1 MLSGSLHVSAYEED
15 EGSLL
20 ISHLGISTSEAGWKR
35 CPFCPTKGKARGKH
49 LLFSGTTGVSFMAEM
64 QQEGGIQLD
73 DPVKVE
79 LSAKDTYPAVFQF
92 TPAED
97 ISGTQLDVTV
107 TSESDDV
114 PAYLKVSRDCKDVKE
129 NIDDVDY
136 KGGSLR
142 LSFAK
147 KGRITLSKF
156 STPPLTASTSSWFI
170 GIAIKNASGDTP
182 INARKKVTLTL
193 KRSFAYSYTLPIY
206 ILQCA
211 IFIPAGLVASIWAW
225 LIFREY
231 PYVALGEI
239 FSAMWG
245 FPLNY
250 LLIQGPKTFS
260 YITFIVGSV
269 LMVGSFQFVFA
280 DWYLM
285 IQEGDRDHCY
295 YNDFCYR
302 VRYADIPYNLIVSN
316 LAYFLYGLI
325 LAINVL
331 FMESE
336 VLAQCK
342 KLASSAKK
350 NWEDRLRLACEK
362 KKKEVD
368 EFINKKV
375 YELTKEQKPSETME
389 EVAQNNGGGNSKE
402 PDYLSVNISDRELPS
417 HLLTCPDISLH
428 CGEMLAPEVK
438 PGDHENSFVE
448 ALKKRYSF
456 SIGYALAWA
465 LCFQGVFSALYHFC
479 PSRFTFQF
487 DTAFMFVIAGLS
499 VILLYNGIER
509 QPCTT
514 EVEAKS
520 RVEAA
525 NLFLFFLVP
534 LLIFN
539 YFGTMYHSET
549 GLDKKIQISFFF
561 FLIAWFLII
570 ALWAG
575 YKLHAVCSKLFCK
588 SCESHCKCCKC
599 CTCCCTKGFVL
610 TLFCLSGF
618 VVTPLV
624 LIVLWSQ
631 KILEFTDAI
640 LWFCIA
646 ESVVASG
653 GSFCVGLKARLCFI
667 IKVGFKVLYTCAIPG
682 FNGFA
687 LWIFFAKET
696 TDKSKS
702 PEKSRDL
709 NQECIF
715 LAFFDWHDVWHSVS
729 SFALFMAALMVIHT
743 SYESPKLLREKSQT
757 RATTGASDEPQSVSV
772 KIDSPGEHDSPENA
786 QNSPANNKD
795 ATRATTGAS
804 DEPQSVSVEMN
815 SPGEHDTPENA
826 QNSLANN
833 KDATPGFVDVKTTDP
848 NWRTEP
854 NRVLPPLNS
863 EKSPLNVSR
872 Q

>member
-1 MLSGSLHVSAYEED
+1 MLNV
-15 EGSLL
+15 
-20 ISHLGISTSEAGWKR
+20 R
-35 CPFCPTKGKARGKH
+35 
-49 LLFSGTTGVSFMAEM
+49 
-64 QQEGGIQLD
+64 
-73 DPVKVE
+73 
-79 LSAKDTYPAVFQF
+79 
-92 TPAED
+92 
-97 ISGTQLDVTV
+97 
-107 TSESDDV
+107 
-114 PAYLKVSRDCKDVKE
+114 
-129 NIDDVDY
+129 N
-136 KGGSLR
+136 
-142 LSFAK
+142 
-147 KGRITLSKF
+147 
-156 STPPLTASTSSWFI
+156 
-170 GIAIKNASGDTP
+170 
-182 INARKKVTLTL
+182 
-193 KRSFAYSYTLPIY
+193 
-206 ILQCA
+206 LQ
-211 IFIPAGLVASIWAW
+211 
-225 LIFREY
+225 
-231 PYVALGEI
+231 AL
-239 FSAMWG
+239 
-245 FPLNY
+245 
-250 LLIQGPKTFS
+250 Q
-260 YITFIVGSV
+260 
-269 LMVGSFQFVFA
+269 
-280 DWYLM
+280 
-285 IQEGDRDHCY
+285 
-295 YNDFCYR
+295 
-302 VRYADIPYNLIVSN
+302 
-316 LAYFLYGLI
+316 
-325 LAINVL
+325 
-331 FMESE
+331 
-336 VLAQCK
+336 
-342 KLASSAKK
+342 KK
-350 NWEDRLRLACEK
+350 NREDRLRLACDK
-362 KKKEVD
+362 RKKELD
-368 EFINKKV
+368 EFINKRV

-428 CGEMLAPEVK
+428 CGEMFVPEVK

-465 LCFQGVFSALYHFC
+465 LCFQGMFSALYHFC

-514 EVEAKS
+514 EVKAKS

-549 GLDKKIQISFFF
+549 GLDKKLQIPF
-561 FLIAWFLII
+561 FLSLILWFLII
-570 ALWAG
+570 AVWAG
-575 YKLHAVCSKLFCK
+575 YKLYAVCSKLFCK

-653 GSFCVGLKARLCFI
+653 GSFCAGLKCELSCPSNFQDCVKELKARLCFI
-667 IKVGFKVLYTCAIPG
+667 IKVVLKGLYTCAIPIL
-682 FNGFA
+682 NGFA
-687 LWIFFAKET
+687 LTFFFAKET

-715 LAFFDWHDVWHSVS
+715 LAFFDWHDVWHILS
-729 SFALFMAALMVIHT
+729 SSALLMAALMVIHT

-757 RATTGASDEPQSVSV
+757 RATTGASDEPQSVTV
-772 KIDSPGEHDSPENA
+772 EMDSPGEHEIPENA
-786 QNSPANNKD
+786 QNPL
-795 ATRATTGAS
+795 AS
-804 DEPQSVSVEMN
+804 N
-815 SPGEHDTPENA
+815 L
-826 QNSLANN
+826 LADL
-833 KDATPGFVDVKTTDP
+833 K
-848 NWRTEP
+848 
-854 NRVLPPLNS
+854 RVLPSFPS
-863 EKSPLNVSR
+863 VKSPPDVSR

>member
-193 KRSFAYSYTLPIY
+193 KRSFAYLYARPMWIVQCVFC
-206 ILQCA
+206 ILIGFC
-211 IFIPAGLVASIWAW
+211 VSRWAW
-225 LIFREY
+225 FSFREC
-231 PYVALGEI
+231 PSVNRGEF
-239 FSAMWG
+239 FSARQFINM
-245 FPLNY
+245 
-250 LLIQGPKTFS
+250 LIQGPKTFS

-316 LAYFLYGLI
+316 LAYVFHGLI

-336 VLAQCK
+336 VLTQCK
-342 KLASSAKK
+342 KLASSVKK

-362 KKKEVD
+362 RKKEVD

-375 YELTKEQKPSETME
+375 CELTKKQKPSETME

-402 PDYLSVNISDRELPS
+402 ADYLSVNISDRELPS

-428 CGEMLAPEVK
+428 CGEMLVPEVK
-438 PGDHENSFVE
+438 PGIHESSFVE

-465 LCFQGVFSALYHFC
+465 LCFQGMFSALYHFC

-539 YFGTMYHSET
+539 YFGTMYHSEA
-549 GLDKKIQISFFF
+549 GLIKIFQIFFFF
-561 FLIAWFLII
+561 FLILWFLII

-575 YKLHAVCSKLFCK
+575 CKLHAVCSKPFFK

-599 CTCCCTKGFVL
+599 CTCCCTKRFVL

-624 LIVLWSQ
+624 LIVLWSL

-640 LWFCIA
+640 LCFCIA

-653 GSFCVGLKARLCFI
+653 GSFCVGLKCESSCPSDCQDCVEELKARPVGS
-667 IKVGFKVLYTCAIPG
+667 KVVSKVLYTCTILTL
-682 FNGFA
+682 NGLA

-715 LAFFDWHDVWHSVS
+715 LDFFDWHDVWHIFS
-729 SFALFMAALMVIHT
+729 SFGLFMAALMVIHT
-743 SYESPKLLREKSQT
+743 SYESPKLPREKSQT
-757 RATTGASDEPQSVSV
+757 RVTTGAYDGLQSVSV
-772 KIDSPGEHDSPENA
+772 EMDSPGEHDI
-786 QNSPANNKD
+786 
-795 ATRATTGAS
+795 
-804 DEPQSVSVEMN
+804 
-815 SPGEHDTPENA
+815 PENA

-833 KDATPGFVDVKTTDP
+833 KDATPGIDDVKKTPAP
-848 NWRTEP
+848 NWGAGS
-854 NRVLPPLNS
+854 NRVLPPIHS
-863 EKSPLNVSR
+863 EKSPPDVSR

>member
-1 MLSGSLHVSAYEED
+1 
-15 EGSLL
+15 
-20 ISHLGISTSEAGWKR
+20 
-35 CPFCPTKGKARGKH
+35 
-49 LLFSGTTGVSFMAEM
+49 MAEM

-129 NIDDVDY
+129 NINVVDY
-136 KGGSLR
+136 KGESLR

-156 STPPLTASTSSWFI
+156 STPPLTTSTSSWFI

-193 KRSFAYSYTLPIY
+193 KRSFAYSYARPMWIV
-206 ILQCA
+206 QCA
-211 IFIPAGLVASIWAW
+211 ICILIGLVVVSIWAW
-225 LIFREY
+225 FSFREY
-231 PYVALGEI
+231 PCVALCEI
-239 FSAMWG
+239 FSAMPC
-245 FPLNY
+245 FPFYY

-302 VRYADIPYNLIVSN
+302 ARYADIPYNLIVSN
-316 LAYFLYGLI
+316 LAYVLHGLI

-342 KLASSAKK
+342 KLASSAKE
-350 NWEDRLRLACEK
+350 NWEDKLRLACEER
-362 KKKEVD
+362 KKEVD
-368 EFINKKV
+368 EIINKKV
-375 YELTKEQKPSETME
+375 VELTKEQKPSETMD

-402 PDYLSVNISDRELPS
+402 PDYLSVNMSDGELPS

-428 CGEMLAPEVK
+428 CGEMFVPEVK

-465 LCFQGVFSALYHFC
+465 LCFQGMFSALYHFC

-499 VILLYNGIER
+499 VVLLYNGIER

-514 EVEAKS
+514 EVKAKS

-525 NLFLFFLVP
+525 TLFLFFLVP

-539 YFGTMYHSET
+539 YFGTMYHSKA
-549 GLDKKIQISFFF
+549 GLDKKFQILFFF
-561 FLIAWFLII
+561 FLIVWFLII
-570 ALWAG
+570 AVWAG
-575 YKLHAVCSKLFCK
+575 YKLHAVK
-588 SCESHCKCCKC
+588 SCESHRKC
-599 CTCCCTKGFVL
+599 CTCCSTKGFVL
-610 TLFCLSGF
+610 SLFCFSGF
-618 VVTPLV
+618 VLIPLA
-624 LIVLWSQ
+624 LIFLWSQ
-631 KILEFTDAI
+631 KILEFTDGI
-640 LWFCIA
+640 LWFCTA

-653 GSFCVGLKARLCFI
+653 GSFCVGLNCESSCPSNFQDCVEELNARLCFI
-667 IKVGFKVLYTCAIPG
+667 IKVGSKVVYSCTILTL
-682 FNGFA
+682 NGLA
-687 LWIFFAKET
+687 LWIFLAKET

-715 LAFFDWHDVWHSVS
+715 LAFFDWHDVWHIFS
-729 SFALFMAALMVIHT
+729 SFGLFMAALMVIHT

-757 RATTGASDEPQSVSV
+757 RATTGASDEPLSVPV
-772 KIDSPGEHDSPENA
+772 ETDQQGPENA
-786 QNSPANNKD
+786 QNPPSNN
-795 ATRATTGAS
+795 R
-804 DEPQSVSVEMN
+804 
-815 SPGEHDTPENA
+815 DTP
-826 QNSLANN
+826 L
-833 KDATPGFVDVKTTDP
+833 DDVQIPARRYVERAEDI
-848 NWRTEP
+848 
-854 NRVLPPLNS
+854 RV
-863 EKSPLNVSR
+863 SPLFVPSPPAVSR
-872 Q
+872 QFEIDIELTKRD

>member
-35 CPFCPTKGKARGKH
+35 CPFCPTKGKGRGKH

-193 KRSFAYSYTLPIY
+193 KRSFAYLYARPMWIVQCVFC
-206 ILQCA
+206 ILIGFC
-211 IFIPAGLVASIWAW
+211 VSRWAW
-225 LIFREY
+225 FSFREC
-231 PYVALGEI
+231 PSVNRGEF
-239 FSAMWG
+239 FSARQFINM
-245 FPLNY
+245 F
-250 LLIQGPKTFS
+250 IQGPKTFS

-302 VRYADIPYNLIVSN
+302 VRYADIPYNLIISN
-316 LAYFLYGLI
+316 LAYVFHGLI

-336 VLAQCK
+336 VLTQCK

-362 KKKEVD
+362 RKKEVD

-375 YELTKEQKPSETME
+375 CELTKKQKPSETME

-402 PDYLSVNISDRELPS
+402 ADYLSVDISDGELPS

-428 CGEMLAPEVK
+428 CGEMLVPEVK
-438 PGDHENSFVE
+438 PGIHESSFVE

-465 LCFQGVFSALYHFC
+465 LCFQGMFSALYHFC

-514 EVEAKS
+514 EVKAKS

-539 YFGTMYHSET
+539 YFGTMYHSEA
-549 GLDKKIQISFFF
+549 GLDKKFHFLFFF
-561 FLIAWFLII
+561 FLIVWFLII
-570 ALWAG
+570 ATWAG
-575 YKLHAVCSKLFCK
+575 YKLYAVCSKLFCK

-599 CTCCCTKGFVL
+599 CTCCCTKRFVL

-653 GSFCVGLKARLCFI
+653 GSFCVGLKCESSCPSNCQDCVEELKARPVGS
-667 IKVGFKVLYTCAIPG
+667 KVVSKVLYTCTILTL
-682 FNGFA
+682 NGLA

-715 LAFFDWHDVWHSVS
+715 LAFFDWHDVWHIFS
-729 SFALFMAALMVIHT
+729 SFGLFMAALMVIHT

-757 RATTGASDEPQSVSV
+757 RVTTGAYDGLQSVSV
-772 KIDSPGEHDSPENA
+772 EMDSPGEHDI
-786 QNSPANNKD
+786 
-795 ATRATTGAS
+795 
-804 DEPQSVSVEMN
+804 
-815 SPGEHDTPENA
+815 PENA

-833 KDATPGFVDVKTTDP
+833 KDATPGIDDVKKTPAP
-848 NWRTEP
+848 NWRAGS
-854 NRVLPPLNS
+854 NRVLPPIHS
-863 EKSPLNVSR
+863 EKSPPDVSR

>member
-193 KRSFAYSYTLPIY
+193 KRSFAYSYARPMW
-206 ILQCA
+206 ILQCVFC
-211 IFIPAGLVASIWAW
+211 FIAGLFVSVWAW
-225 LIFREY
+225 YNFREY
-231 PYVALGEI
+231 PCVPPGEI
-239 FSAMWG
+239 FSAMRG
-245 FPLNY
+245 FLFNY

-260 YITFIVGSV
+260 YITLIVGSV
-269 LMVGSFQFVFA
+269 LMVGSIQFVFA

-302 VRYADIPYNLIVSN
+302 VCYADIPFNLIVSN
-316 LAYFLYGLI
+316 VVYVLHGLI

-362 KKKEVD
+362 RKKEVD

-375 YELTKEQKPSETME
+375 YELTKKQKPSETME

-402 PDYLSVNISDRELPS
+402 ADYLSVNISDRELPS

-428 CGEMLAPEVK
+428 CGEMLVPEVK
-438 PGDHENSFVE
+438 PGIHESSFVE

-465 LCFQGVFSALYHFC
+465 LCFQGMFSALYHFC

-549 GLDKKIQISFFF
+549 GLDKIFEIPF
-561 FLIAWFLII
+561 FLFFIVWFLII
-570 ALWAG
+570 ATWAG
-575 YKLHAVCSKLFCK
+575 YEVYAVCS
-588 SCESHCKCCKC
+588 
-599 CTCCCTKGFVL
+599 CTKGFLL

-618 VVTPLV
+618 VVTPLA
-624 LIVLWSQ
+624 LFILWSI

-653 GSFCVGLKARLCFI
+653 GSFCVGLKCESSCPSNFRDCVKELKARLCFY
-667 IKVGFKVLYTCAIPG
+667 IKVGSKVFYICIILIL
-682 FNGFA
+682 NGFA
-687 LWIFFAKET
+687 LWFFFAKET

-709 NQECIF
+709 NQECTF
-715 LAFFDWHDVWHSVS
+715 LAFFDWHDVWHIFS
-729 SFALFMAALMVIHT
+729 SFGLFMAALMVIHT

-757 RATTGASDEPQSVSV
+757 RVTTGAYDGLQSVSV
-772 KIDSPGEHDSPENA
+772 EMDSPGEHDI
-786 QNSPANNKD
+786 
-795 ATRATTGAS
+795 
-804 DEPQSVSVEMN
+804 
-815 SPGEHDTPENA
+815 PENA

-833 KDATPGFVDVKTTDP
+833 KDATPGIDDVKKNPAP
-848 NWRTEP
+848 NRYAES
-854 NRVLPPLNS
+854 NRVLPPIHS
-863 EKSPLNVSR
+863 EKSPPDVSR

>member
-1 MLSGSLHVSAYEED
+1 MEINLCLLSGSLHVSAYEED

-20 ISHLGISTSEAGWKR
+20 TSHLGISTSEAGWRKL
-35 CPFCPTKGKARGKH
+35 PFCPTRGKVRGKQ

-64 QQEGGIQLD
+64 QQEGVIELAIPV
-73 DPVKVE
+73 PVK
-79 LSAKDTYPAVFQF
+79 LSAKDTYPAVYQF
-92 TPAED
+92 IPTKD
-97 ISGTQLDVTV
+97 ISSTQLDITV

-114 PAYLKVSRDCKDVKE
+114 PAYLNVSRDCKDVKD
-129 NIDDVDY
+129 NIDVVDY
-136 KGGSLR
+136 KGESLR
-142 LSFAK
+142 LLFAK

-156 STPPLTASTSSWFI
+156 SIPPLTASTSSWFI

-193 KRSFAYSYTLPIY
+193 KRSFDYSYTLPMWIV
-206 ILQCA
+206 QCA
-211 IFIPAGLVASIWAW
+211 ICILMGLAVSIWAW
-225 LIFREY
+225 CSFREY
-231 PYVALGEI
+231 PCVNLCEI
-239 FSAMWG
+239 FSAMPC
-245 FPLNY
+245 FPFIY

-260 YITFIVGSV
+260 YITLIVSSV

-316 LAYFLYGLI
+316 VVYVLHGLI

-336 VLAQCK
+336 VLAKCK
-342 KLASSAKK
+342 KIASSAKK
-350 NWEDRLRLACEK
+350 NREDRLRLACDK
-362 KKKEVD
+362 RKKELD
-368 EFINKKV
+368 EFINKRV

-402 PDYLSVNISDRELPS
+402 PDYFLVNISDRELPS

-428 CGEMLAPEVK
+428 CGEMLVPEVK
-438 PGDHENSFVE
+438 PGIHENSFVE

-456 SIGYALAWA
+456 SMGYALAWA
-465 LCFQGVFSALYHFC
+465 LFFQGMFSALYHFC

-509 QPCTT
+509 QPCTA
-514 EVEAKS
+514 EVKAKS

-539 YFGTMYHSET
+539 YFGTMYHSEA
-549 GLDKKIQISFFF
+549 GLDKKFQIPFFF
-561 FLIAWFLII
+561 FLIVWFFII
-570 ALWAG
+570 ASWAG
-575 YKLHAVCSKLFCK
+575 YKLYAVCSKLFCK
-588 SCESHCKCCKC
+588 SCESHCECCKC
-599 CTCCCTKGFVL
+599 CTCGCTKRFVL

-653 GSFCVGLKARLCFI
+653 GSFCAGLKCESSCPSNCQDCVEELKARLCFI
-667 IKVGFKVLYTCAIPG
+667 IKVGSKVGCKVGSKVLYTCTILTL
-682 FNGFA
+682 NGLA

-715 LAFFDWHDVWHSVS
+715 LAFFDWHDVWHIFS
-729 SFALFMAALMVIHT
+729 SFGLFMAALMVIHT
-743 SYESPKLLREKSQT
+743 SYESLKLLREKSQT
-757 RATTGASDEPQSVSV
+757 RATTGASDEPQSVPV
-772 KIDSPGEHDSPENA
+772 EMDSPGEHDIPENA
-786 QNSPANNKD
+786 QNP
-795 ATRATTGAS
+795 
-804 DEPQSVSVEMN
+804 
-815 SPGEHDTPENA
+815 
-826 QNSLANN
+826 LANN
-833 KDATPGFVDVKTTDP
+833 KDATPGFDDVKTTAGD
-848 NWRTEP
+848 WLAELKQ
-854 NRVLPPLNS
+854 VLPSFPS
-863 EKSPLNVSR
+863 VKSPPDVRR

>member
-156 STPPLTASTSSWFI
+156 STPPLTASNSSWFI

-182 INARKKVTLTL
+182 INASKKVTLTL
-193 KRSFAYSYTLPIY
+193 KRSFAYSYARPIG
-206 ILQCA
+206 IVQGVFCFL
-211 IFIPAGLVASIWAW
+211 IGLVVSIWAW
-225 LIFREY
+225 YNFREY
-231 PYVALGEI
+231 PCVNLCEI
-239 FSAMWG
+239 FSAMPC
-245 FPLNY
+245 FPFIY

-316 LAYFLYGLI
+316 LAYVLLGLI

-336 VLAQCK
+336 VLAKCK
-342 KLASSAKK
+342 KIASSAKK
-350 NWEDRLRLACEK
+350 NWEDRLRLACDK
-362 KKKEVD
+362 RKKELD

-375 YELTKEQKPSETME
+375 NELTKEQKPSETME
-389 EVAQNNGGGNSKE
+389 EVGQNNGGGNSKE
-402 PDYLSVNISDRELPS
+402 PDYLSVNISDGELPS
-417 HLLTCPDISLH
+417 HLMTCPDISLH
-428 CGEMLAPEVK
+428 CGEMLVPEVK

-465 LCFQGVFSALYHFC
+465 LCFQGMFSALYHFC

-539 YFGTMYHSET
+539 YFGTMYHSKA
-549 GLDKKIQISFFF
+549 GLDKKFQILFFF
-561 FLIAWFLII
+561 FLIVWFLII
-570 ALWAG
+570 AVWAG
-575 YKLHAVCSKLFCK
+575 YKLYAVK
-588 SCESHCKCCKC
+588 SCESHCECCKC
-599 CTCCCTKGFVL
+599 CTCGCIKGIVL
-610 TLFCLSGF
+610 TLFCFSGF

-631 KILEFTDAI
+631 KKLEFTDAI
-640 LWFCIA
+640 LWFCTA
-646 ESVVASG
+646 ESVLASG
-653 GSFCVGLKARLCFI
+653 GSFCAGLKCESSCPSNFQDCVEELKARLCFI
-667 IKVGFKVLYTCAIPG
+667 IKVGSKGVYSCTILTL
-682 FNGFA
+682 NGLA
-687 LWIFFAKET
+687 LWIFLAKET

-709 NQECIF
+709 NQECMF
-715 LAFFDWHDVWHSVS
+715 LAFFDWHDMWHIFS
-729 SFALFMAALMVIHT
+729 SFGLFMAALMVIHT
-743 SYESPKLLREKSQT
+743 SYESPKLLRE
-757 RATTGASDEPQSVSV
+757 
-772 KIDSPGEHDSPENA
+772 NA
-786 QNSPANNKD
+786 QNPLSNNRDAPLACDVQTPARGSAED
-795 ATRATTGAS
+795 DRVV
-804 DEPQSVSVEMN
+804 P
-815 SPGEHDTPENA
+815 
-826 QNSLANN
+826 L
-833 KDATPGFVDVKTTDP
+833 FVL
-848 NWRTEP
+848 
-854 NRVLPPLNS
+854 LPP
-863 EKSPLNVSR
+863 PDVR
-872 Q
+872 R

>member
-1 MLSGSLHVSAYEED
+1 MFSGSLHVSAYEED

-64 QQEGGIQLD
+64 RQEGGIQLD

-136 KGGSLR
+136 KGASLR

-193 KRSFAYSYTLPIY
+193 KRSFAYSYARPMWIV
-206 ILQCA
+206 QCA
-211 IFIPAGLVASIWAW
+211 ICVLIGLVVVSIWAW
-225 LIFREY
+225 FIFREY
-231 PYVALGEI
+231 PCVALCEI
-239 FSAMWG
+239 FSAMPC
-245 FPLNY
+245 FPFDY

-316 LAYFLYGLI
+316 LVYVLHGLI

-336 VLAQCK
+336 VLAKCK

-362 KKKEVD
+362 RKKEVD
-368 EFINKKV
+368 EFINKKKKSKKNDKKV
-375 YELTKEQKPSETME
+375 TKVKKKQKPSKTME

-402 PDYLSVNISDRELPS
+402 PDHFLVNISDRELPS

-428 CGEMLAPEVK
+428 CGEMLVPEVK
-438 PGDHENSFVE
+438 PGIHESSFVE

-465 LCFQGVFSALYHFC
+465 LCFQGMFSALYHFC

-539 YFGTMYHSET
+539 YFGTMYHSEA
-549 GLDKKIQISFFF
+549 GLKKIFQIPF
-561 FLIAWFLII
+561 FLFFIVWFLII
-570 ALWAG
+570 ATWAG
-575 YKLHAVCSKLFCK
+575 YEVYAVCS
-588 SCESHCKCCKC
+588 
-599 CTCCCTKGFVL
+599 CTKGFLL

-618 VVTPLV
+618 VVTPLA
-624 LIVLWSQ
+624 LFILWSI

-653 GSFCVGLKARLCFI
+653 GSFCLGLKCEELKGTLCFI
-667 IKVGFKVLYTCAIPG
+667 IKIFFEVLYTFVILAL
-682 FNGFA
+682 NGIA

-709 NQECIF
+709 NQECIL
-715 LAFFDWHDVWHSVS
+715 LAFFDWHDVWHFCS
-729 SFALFMAALMVIHT
+729 SFGLFMAALMVIHT
-743 SYESPKLLREKSQT
+743 SYET
-757 RATTGASDEPQSVSV
+757 RATTGVSYEPQSVPV
-772 KIDSPGEHDSPENA
+772 
-786 QNSPANNKD
+786 
-795 ATRATTGAS
+795 
-804 DEPQSVSVEMN
+804 
-815 SPGEHDTPENA
+815 
-826 QNSLANN
+826 
-833 KDATPGFVDVKTTDP
+833 
-848 NWRTEP
+848 
-854 NRVLPPLNS
+854 
-863 EKSPLNVSR
+863 
-872 Q
+872 

>member
-1 MLSGSLHVSAYEED
+1 MFSGSLHVSAYEED

-64 QQEGGIQLD
+64 RQEGGIQLD

-129 NIDDVDY
+129 NINDVDY
-136 KGGSLR
+136 KGASLR

-193 KRSFAYSYTLPIY
+193 KRSFAYSYARPMWIV
-206 ILQCA
+206 QCA
-211 IFIPAGLVASIWAW
+211 ICVLIGLVVSIWAW
-225 LIFREY
+225 FIFREY
-231 PYVALGEI
+231 PCVALCEI
-239 FSAMWG
+239 FSAMPC
-245 FPLNY
+245 FPFYY
-250 LLIQGPKTFS
+250 LLIQGPETFS

-316 LAYFLYGLI
+316 LVYVLHGLI

-336 VLAQCK
+336 VLAKCE
-342 KLASSAKK
+342 KLSSSAKK

-362 KKKEVD
+362 RKKEVD
-368 EFINKKV
+368 EFIKKKKKSKKNGKKV
-375 YELTKEQKPSETME
+375 TKVTKKQKPSKTMK

-402 PDYLSVNISDRELPS
+402 PDYFLVNISDRELPS

-428 CGEMLAPEVK
+428 CGEMLVPEVK
-438 PGDHENSFVE
+438 PGIHENSFVE

-456 SIGYALAWA
+456 SMGYALAWA
-465 LCFQGVFSALYHFC
+465 LFFQGMFSALYHFC

-499 VILLYNGIER
+499 VVLLYNGIER

-514 EVEAKS
+514 EVKAKS

-525 NLFLFFLVP
+525 TLFLFFLVP

-539 YFGTMYHSET
+539 YFGTMYHSEA
-549 GLDKKIQISFFF
+549 GLDKKFQIPF
-561 FLIAWFLII
+561 FLFFIVWFLII
-570 ALWAG
+570 ATWAG
-575 YKLHAVCSKLFCK
+575 YKVHAVCS
-588 SCESHCKCCKC
+588 
-599 CTCCCTKGFVL
+599 CTKGFLL
-610 TLFCLSGF
+610 TLFCLSGY
-618 VVTPLV
+618 VVTPLA
-624 LIVLWSQ
+624 LFILWSI

-653 GSFCVGLKARLCFI
+653 GSFCLGLKCEELKGTLCFI
-667 IKVGFKVLYTCAIPG
+667 IKIFFKVLYTFVILAL
-682 FNGFA
+682 NGSA

-709 NQECIF
+709 NQECIL
-715 LAFFDWHDVWHSVS
+715 LAFFDWHDVWHFCS
-729 SFALFMAALMVIHT
+729 SFGLFMAALMVIHT
-743 SYESPKLLREKSQT
+743 SYET
-757 RATTGASDEPQSVSV
+757 RATTGVSYEPLSVPV
-772 KIDSPGEHDSPENA
+772 
-786 QNSPANNKD
+786 
-795 ATRATTGAS
+795 
-804 DEPQSVSVEMN
+804 
-815 SPGEHDTPENA
+815 
-826 QNSLANN
+826 
-833 KDATPGFVDVKTTDP
+833 
-848 NWRTEP
+848 
-854 NRVLPPLNS
+854 
-863 EKSPLNVSR
+863 
-872 Q
+872 

>member
-193 KRSFAYSYTLPIY
+193 KRSFAYLYARPMWIVQCVFC
-206 ILQCA
+206 ILIGFC
-211 IFIPAGLVASIWAW
+211 VSRWAW
-225 LIFREY
+225 FSFREC
-231 PYVALGEI
+231 PSVNRGEF
-239 FSAMWG
+239 FSARQFINM
-245 FPLNY
+245 
-250 LLIQGPKTFS
+250 LIQGPKTFS

-316 LAYFLYGLI
+316 LAYVFHGLI

-331 FMESE
+331 SMESE
-336 VLAQCK
+336 VLTQCK

-362 KKKEVD
+362 RKKEVD

-375 YELTKEQKPSETME
+375 YELTKKQKPSETME

-402 PDYLSVNISDRELPS
+402 ADYLSVNISDRELPS

-428 CGEMLAPEVK
+428 CGEMLVPEVK
-438 PGDHENSFVE
+438 PGIHESSFVE

-465 LCFQGVFSALYHFC
+465 LCFQGMFSALYHFC

-549 GLDKKIQISFFF
+549 GLDKIFEIPF
-561 FLIAWFLII
+561 FLFFIVWFLII
-570 ALWAG
+570 ATWAG
-575 YKLHAVCSKLFCK
+575 YEVYAVCS
-588 SCESHCKCCKC
+588 
-599 CTCCCTKGFVL
+599 CTKGFLL

-618 VVTPLV
+618 VVTPLA
-624 LIVLWSQ
+624 LFILWSI

-653 GSFCVGLKARLCFI
+653 GSFCVGLKCESSCPSDCQDCVEELKARPVGS
-667 IKVGFKVLYTCAIPG
+667 KVVSKVLYTCTILTL
-682 FNGFA
+682 NGLA

-715 LAFFDWHDVWHSVS
+715 LAFFDWHDVWHIFS
-729 SFALFMAALMVIHT
+729 SFGLFMAALMVIHT

-757 RATTGASDEPQSVSV
+757 RVTTGAYDGLQSVSV
-772 KIDSPGEHDSPENA
+772 EMDSPGEHDI
-786 QNSPANNKD
+786 
-795 ATRATTGAS
+795 
-804 DEPQSVSVEMN
+804 
-815 SPGEHDTPENA
+815 PENA

-833 KDATPGFVDVKTTDP
+833 KDATPGIDDVKKNPAP
-848 NWRTEP
+848 NRYAES
-854 NRVLPPLNS
+854 NRVLPPIHS
-863 EKSPLNVSR
+863 EKSPPDVSR

>member
-20 ISHLGISTSEAGWKR
+20 ISHLGISTSEVGWKR

-136 KGGSLR
+136 KGESLR

-156 STPPLTASTSSWFI
+156 STPPLTTSTSSWFI

-193 KRSFAYSYTLPIY
+193 KRSFAYSYARPMWIV
-206 ILQCA
+206 QCA
-211 IFIPAGLVASIWAW
+211 ICVLIGLVVVSIWAW
-225 LIFREY
+225 FIFREY
-231 PYVALGEI
+231 PCVALCEI
-239 FSAMWG
+239 FSAMPC
-245 FPLNY
+245 FPFDY
-250 LLIQGPKTFS
+250 LLIKGPKTFS

-316 LAYFLYGLI
+316 LVYVLHGLI

-336 VLAQCK
+336 VLAKCK
-342 KLASSAKK
+342 KLSSSAKK

-362 KKKEVD
+362 RKKEVD
-368 EFINKKV
+368 EFINKKKKSKKNDKKV
-375 YELTKEQKPSETME
+375 TKVKKKQKPSKTME
-389 EVAQNNGGGNSKE
+389 EVAHNNGGGNSKE
-402 PDYLSVNISDRELPS
+402 PDHFLVNISDRELPS

-428 CGEMLAPEVK
+428 CGEMLVPEVK
-438 PGDHENSFVE
+438 PGIHENSFVE

-465 LCFQGVFSALYHFC
+465 LCFQGMFSALYHFC

-514 EVEAKS
+514 EVKAKS

-539 YFGTMYHSET
+539 YFGTMYHSEA
-549 GLDKKIQISFFF
+549 GLDKKFQIPF
-561 FLIAWFLII
+561 FLFFIVWFLII
-570 ALWAG
+570 ATWAG
-575 YKLHAVCSKLFCK
+575 YKVHAVCS
-588 SCESHCKCCKC
+588 
-599 CTCCCTKGFVL
+599 CTKGFLL

-618 VVTPLV
+618 VVTPLA
-624 LIVLWSQ
+624 LFILWSI

-653 GSFCVGLKARLCFI
+653 GSFCLGLKCEELKGTLCFI
-667 IKVGFKVLYTCAIPG
+667 IKIFFKVLYTFVILA

-687 LWIFFAKET
+687 LWIFFAIET

-709 NQECIF
+709 NQECIL
-715 LAFFDWHDVWHSVS
+715 LAFFDWHDVWHFCS
-729 SFALFMAALMVIHT
+729 SFGLFMAALMVIHT
-743 SYESPKLLREKSQT
+743 SYET
-757 RATTGASDEPQSVSV
+757 RATTGVSYEPLSVPV
-772 KIDSPGEHDSPENA
+772 
-786 QNSPANNKD
+786 
-795 ATRATTGAS
+795 
-804 DEPQSVSVEMN
+804 
-815 SPGEHDTPENA
+815 
-826 QNSLANN
+826 
-833 KDATPGFVDVKTTDP
+833 
-848 NWRTEP
+848 
-854 NRVLPPLNS
+854 
-863 EKSPLNVSR
+863 
-872 Q
+872 

>member
-129 NIDDVDY
+129 NINDVDY
-136 KGGSLR
+136 KGASLR

-193 KRSFAYSYTLPIY
+193 KRSFAYSYARPMWIV
-206 ILQCA
+206 QCA
-211 IFIPAGLVASIWAW
+211 ICILIGLVVVSIWAW
-225 LIFREY
+225 ISFREY
-231 PYVALGEI
+231 PCVALCEI
-239 FSAMWG
+239 FSAMPC
-245 FPLNY
+245 FPFYY

-316 LAYFLYGLI
+316 LAYVFHGLI

-336 VLAQCK
+336 VLAKCK

-362 KKKEVD
+362 RKKEVD
-368 EFINKKV
+368 EFINKKKKSKKNDKKV
-375 YELTKEQKPSETME
+375 TKVKKKQKPSKTME

-402 PDYLSVNISDRELPS
+402 PDHFLVNISDRELPS

-428 CGEMLAPEVK
+428 CGEMLVPEVK
-438 PGDHENSFVE
+438 PGIHESSFVE

-465 LCFQGVFSALYHFC
+465 LCFQGMFSALYHFC

-514 EVEAKS
+514 EVKAKS

-539 YFGTMYHSET
+539 YFGTMYHSEA
-549 GLDKKIQISFFF
+549 GLKKIFQIPF
-561 FLIAWFLII
+561 FLFFIVWFLII
-570 ALWAG
+570 ATWAG
-575 YKLHAVCSKLFCK
+575 CKVHTVCS
-588 SCESHCKCCKC
+588 
-599 CTCCCTKGFVL
+599 CTKGFLL
-610 TLFCLSGF
+610 TLFILSGF
-618 VVTPLV
+618 VVTPLAL
-624 LIVLWSQ
+624 LILWSI

-653 GSFCVGLKARLCFI
+653 GSFCLGLKCEELKGTLCFI
-667 IKVGFKVLYTCAIPG
+667 IKIFFEVLYTFVILAL
-682 FNGFA
+682 NGIA

-709 NQECIF
+709 NQECIL
-715 LAFFDWHDVWHSVS
+715 LAFFDWHDVWHFCS
-729 SFALFMAALMVIHT
+729 SFGLFMAALMVIHT
-743 SYESPKLLREKSQT
+743 SYET
-757 RATTGASDEPQSVSV
+757 RATTGVSYEPQSVPV
-772 KIDSPGEHDSPENA
+772 
-786 QNSPANNKD
+786 
-795 ATRATTGAS
+795 
-804 DEPQSVSVEMN
+804 
-815 SPGEHDTPENA
+815 
-826 QNSLANN
+826 
-833 KDATPGFVDVKTTDP
+833 
-848 NWRTEP
+848 
-854 NRVLPPLNS
+854 
-863 EKSPLNVSR
+863 
-872 Q
+872 

>member
-193 KRSFAYSYTLPIY
+193 KRSFAYLYARPMWIVQCVFC
-206 ILQCA
+206 ILIGFC
-211 IFIPAGLVASIWAW
+211 VSRWAW
-225 LIFREY
+225 FSFREC
-231 PYVALGEI
+231 PSVNRGEF
-239 FSAMWG
+239 FSARQFINM
-245 FPLNY
+245 
-250 LLIQGPKTFS
+250 LIQGPKTFS

-316 LAYFLYGLI
+316 LAYVFHGLI

-336 VLAQCK
+336 VLTQCK
-342 KLASSAKK
+342 KLASSVKK

-362 KKKEVD
+362 RKKEVD

-375 YELTKEQKPSETME
+375 CELTKKQKPSETME

-402 PDYLSVNISDRELPS
+402 ADYLSVNISDRELPS

-428 CGEMLAPEVK
+428 CGEMLVPEVK
-438 PGDHENSFVE
+438 PGIHENSFVE

-465 LCFQGVFSALYHFC
+465 LCFQGMFSALYHFC

-539 YFGTMYHSET
+539 YFGTMYHSEA
-549 GLDKKIQISFFF
+549 GLIKIFQIFFFF
-561 FLIAWFLII
+561 FLILWFLII

-575 YKLHAVCSKLFCK
+575 CKLHAVCSK
-588 SCESHCKCCKC
+588 C
-599 CTCCCTKGFVL
+599 CTCRCTKRFVL

-624 LIVLWSQ
+624 LIVLWSL

-653 GSFCVGLKARLCFI
+653 GSFCVGLKCESSCPSDCEDCVEELKARPVGS
-667 IKVGFKVLYTCAIPG
+667 KVVSKVLYTCTILTL
-682 FNGFA
+682 NGLA

-715 LAFFDWHDVWHSVS
+715 LDFFDWHDVWHIFS
-729 SFALFMAALMVIHT
+729 SFGLFMAALMVIHT
-743 SYESPKLLREKSQT
+743 SYESPKLPREKSQT
-757 RATTGASDEPQSVSV
+757 RVTTGAYDGLQSVSV
-772 KIDSPGEHDSPENA
+772 EMDSPGEHDI
-786 QNSPANNKD
+786 
-795 ATRATTGAS
+795 
-804 DEPQSVSVEMN
+804 
-815 SPGEHDTPENA
+815 PENA

-833 KDATPGFVDVKTTDP
+833 KDATPGIDDVKKTPAP
-848 NWRTEP
+848 NWGAGS
-854 NRVLPPLNS
+854 NRVLPPIHS
-863 EKSPLNVSR
+863 EKSPPDVSR

>member
-1 MLSGSLHVSAYEED
+1 MFSGSLHVSAYEED

-64 QQEGGIQLD
+64 RQEGGIQLD

-129 NIDDVDY
+129 NINDVDY
-136 KGGSLR
+136 KGASLR

-170 GIAIKNASGDTP
+170 GITIKNASGDTP

-193 KRSFAYSYTLPIY
+193 KRSFAYSYARPMWIV
-206 ILQCA
+206 QCA
-211 IFIPAGLVASIWAW
+211 ICILIGLVVVSIWAW
-225 LIFREY
+225 ISFREY
-231 PYVALGEI
+231 PCVALCEI
-239 FSAMWG
+239 FSAMPC
-245 FPLNY
+245 FPFYY

-316 LAYFLYGLI
+316 LAYVFHGLI

-336 VLAQCK
+336 VLAKCK

-362 KKKEVD
+362 RKKEVD
-368 EFINKKV
+368 EFINKKKKSKKNDKKV
-375 YELTKEQKPSETME
+375 TKVKKKQKPSKTME

-402 PDYLSVNISDRELPS
+402 PDHFLVNISDRELPS

-428 CGEMLAPEVK
+428 CGEMLVPEVK
-438 PGDHENSFVE
+438 PGIHESSFVE

-465 LCFQGVFSALYHFC
+465 LCFQGMFSALYHFC

-514 EVEAKS
+514 EVKAKS

-525 NLFLFFLVP
+525 NFFLLFLVP

-539 YFGTMYHSET
+539 YFGTMYHSEA
-549 GLDKKIQISFFF
+549 GLKKIFQIPF
-561 FLIAWFLII
+561 FLFFIVWFLII
-570 ALWAG
+570 ATWAG
-575 YKLHAVCSKLFCK
+575 CKVHTVCS
-588 SCESHCKCCKC
+588 
-599 CTCCCTKGFVL
+599 CTKGFLL
-610 TLFCLSGF
+610 TLFILSGF
-618 VVTPLV
+618 VVTPLAL
-624 LIVLWSQ
+624 LILWSI

-653 GSFCVGLKARLCFI
+653 GSFCLGLKCEELKGTLCFI
-667 IKVGFKVLYTCAIPG
+667 IKIFFEVLYTFVILAL
-682 FNGFA
+682 NGIA

-709 NQECIF
+709 NQECIL
-715 LAFFDWHDVWHSVS
+715 LAFFDWHDVWHFCS
-729 SFALFMAALMVIHT
+729 SFGLFMAALMVIHT
-743 SYESPKLLREKSQT
+743 SYET
-757 RATTGASDEPQSVSV
+757 RATTGVSYEPQSVPV
-772 KIDSPGEHDSPENA
+772 
-786 QNSPANNKD
+786 
-795 ATRATTGAS
+795 
-804 DEPQSVSVEMN
+804 
-815 SPGEHDTPENA
+815 
-826 QNSLANN
+826 
-833 KDATPGFVDVKTTDP
+833 
-848 NWRTEP
+848 
-854 NRVLPPLNS
+854 
-863 EKSPLNVSR
+863 
-872 Q
+872 

>member
-193 KRSFAYSYTLPIY
+193 KRSFAYLYARPMWIVQCVFC
-206 ILQCA
+206 ILIGFC
-211 IFIPAGLVASIWAW
+211 VSRWAW
-225 LIFREY
+225 FSFREC
-231 PYVALGEI
+231 PSVNRGEF
-239 FSAMWG
+239 FSARQFINM
-245 FPLNY
+245 
-250 LLIQGPKTFS
+250 LIQGPKTFS

-316 LAYFLYGLI
+316 LAYVFHGLI

-336 VLAQCK
+336 VLTQCK
-342 KLASSAKK
+342 KLASSVKK

-362 KKKEVD
+362 RKKEVD

-375 YELTKEQKPSETME
+375 CELTKKQKPSETME

-402 PDYLSVNISDRELPS
+402 ADYLSVNISDRELPS

-428 CGEMLAPEVK
+428 CGEMLVPEVK
-438 PGDHENSFVE
+438 PGIHESSFVE

-465 LCFQGVFSALYHFC
+465 LCFQGMFSALYHFC

-539 YFGTMYHSET
+539 YFGTMYHSEA
-549 GLDKKIQISFFF
+549 GLIKIFQIFFFF
-561 FLIAWFLII
+561 FLILWFLII

-575 YKLHAVCSKLFCK
+575 CKLHAVCS
-588 SCESHCKCCKC
+588 KC
-599 CTCCCTKGFVL
+599 CTCCCTKRLVL

-624 LIVLWSQ
+624 LIVLWSL

-653 GSFCVGLKARLCFI
+653 GSFCVGLKCESSCPSDCQDCVEELKARPVGS
-667 IKVGFKVLYTCAIPG
+667 KVVSKVLYTCTILTL
-682 FNGFA
+682 NGLA

-715 LAFFDWHDVWHSVS
+715 LAFFDWHDVWHIFS
-729 SFALFMAALMVIHT
+729 SFGLFMAALMVIHT

-757 RATTGASDEPQSVSV
+757 RATTGASDEPQSVPV
-772 KIDSPGEHDSPENA
+772 EMDSPGEHDIPENA
-786 QNSPANNKD
+786 QNP
-795 ATRATTGAS
+795 
-804 DEPQSVSVEMN
+804 
-815 SPGEHDTPENA
+815 
-826 QNSLANN
+826 LANN
-833 KDATPGFVDVKTTDP
+833 KDATPGFDDVKTTAGD
-848 NWRTEP
+848 WLAELKQ
-854 NRVLPPLNS
+854 VLPSFPS
-863 EKSPLNVSR
+863 VKSPPDVSR

>member
-1 MLSGSLHVSAYEED
+1 MFSGSLHVSAYEED

-64 QQEGGIQLD
+64 RQEGRIQLD

-114 PAYLKVSRDCKDVKE
+114 PAYLKVSRDCKDVKD
-129 NIDDVDY
+129 NIDVVDY
-136 KGGSLR
+136 KGESLR

-156 STPPLTASTSSWFI
+156 SIPPLTASTSSWFI

-193 KRSFAYSYTLPIY
+193 KRSFAYSYARPMWIV
-206 ILQCA
+206 QCA
-211 IFIPAGLVASIWAW
+211 ICVLIGLVVVSIWAW
-225 LIFREY
+225 FIFREY
-231 PYVALGEI
+231 PCVALCEI
-239 FSAMWG
+239 FSAMPC
-245 FPLNY
+245 FPFDY

-316 LAYFLYGLI
+316 LVYVLHGLI

-336 VLAQCK
+336 VLAKCK

-362 KKKEVD
+362 RKKEVD
-368 EFINKKV
+368 EFINKKKKSKKNDKKV
-375 YELTKEQKPSETME
+375 TKVKKKQKPSKTME

-402 PDYLSVNISDRELPS
+402 PDHFLVNISDRELPS

-428 CGEMLAPEVK
+428 CGEMLVPEVK
-438 PGDHENSFVE
+438 PGIHESSFVE

-465 LCFQGVFSALYHFC
+465 LCFQGMFSALYHFC

-514 EVEAKS
+514 EVKAKR

-539 YFGTMYHSET
+539 YFGTMYHSEA
-549 GLDKKIQISFFF
+549 GLKKIFQIPF
-561 FLIAWFLII
+561 FLFFIVWFLII
-570 ALWAG
+570 ATWAG
-575 YKLHAVCSKLFCK
+575 CKVHTVCS
-588 SCESHCKCCKC
+588 
-599 CTCCCTKGFVL
+599 CTKGFLL
-610 TLFCLSGF
+610 TLFILSGF
-618 VVTPLV
+618 VVTPLAL
-624 LIVLWSQ
+624 LILWSI

-653 GSFCVGLKARLCFI
+653 GSFCLGLKCEELKGTLCFI
-667 IKVGFKVLYTCAIPG
+667 IKIFFEVLYTFVILAL
-682 FNGFA
+682 NGIA

-709 NQECIF
+709 NQECI
-715 LAFFDWHDVWHSVS
+715 LLTFFDWHDVWHFCS
-729 SFALFMAALMVIHT
+729 SFGLFMAALMVIHT
-743 SYESPKLLREKSQT
+743 SYET
-757 RATTGASDEPQSVSV
+757 RATTGVSYEPQSVPV
-772 KIDSPGEHDSPENA
+772 
-786 QNSPANNKD
+786 
-795 ATRATTGAS
+795 
-804 DEPQSVSVEMN
+804 
-815 SPGEHDTPENA
+815 
-826 QNSLANN
+826 
-833 KDATPGFVDVKTTDP
+833 
-848 NWRTEP
+848 
-854 NRVLPPLNS
+854 
-863 EKSPLNVSR
+863 
-872 Q
+872 

>member
-1 MLSGSLHVSAYEED
+1 MFSGSLHVSAYEED

-64 QQEGGIQLD
+64 RQEGGIQLD

-129 NIDDVDY
+129 NINDVDY
-136 KGGSLR
+136 KGASLR

-170 GIAIKNASGDTP
+170 GITIKNASGDTP

-193 KRSFAYSYTLPIY
+193 KRSFAYSYARPMWIV
-206 ILQCA
+206 QCA
-211 IFIPAGLVASIWAW
+211 ICVLIGLVVVSIWAW
-225 LIFREY
+225 FIFREY
-231 PYVALGEI
+231 PCVALCEI
-239 FSAMWG
+239 FSAMPC
-245 FPLNY
+245 FPFDY

-316 LAYFLYGLI
+316 LVYVLHGLI

-336 VLAQCK
+336 VLAKCK

-362 KKKEVD
+362 RKKEVD
-368 EFINKKV
+368 EFINKKKKSKKNDKKV
-375 YELTKEQKPSETME
+375 TKVKKKQKPSKTME

-402 PDYLSVNISDRELPS
+402 PDHFLVNISDRELPS

-428 CGEMLAPEVK
+428 CGEMLVPEVK
-438 PGDHENSFVE
+438 PGIHESSFVE

-465 LCFQGVFSALYHFC
+465 LCFQGMFSALYHFC

-514 EVEAKS
+514 EVKAKS

-525 NLFLFFLVP
+525 NFFLLFLVP

-539 YFGTMYHSET
+539 YFGTMYHSEA
-549 GLDKKIQISFFF
+549 GLKKIFQIPF
-561 FLIAWFLII
+561 FLFFIVWFLII
-570 ALWAG
+570 ATWAG
-575 YKLHAVCSKLFCK
+575 CKVHAVCS
-588 SCESHCKCCKC
+588 
-599 CTCCCTKGFVL
+599 CTKGFLL
-610 TLFCLSGF
+610 TLFILSGF
-618 VVTPLV
+618 VVTPLA
-624 LIVLWSQ
+624 LFILWSI

-653 GSFCVGLKARLCFI
+653 GSFCLGLKCEELKGTLCFI
-667 IKVGFKVLYTCAIPG
+667 IKIFFKVLYTFVILAL
-682 FNGFA
+682 NGIA

-709 NQECIF
+709 NQECIL
-715 LAFFDWHDVWHSVS
+715 LAFFDWHDVWHFCS
-729 SFALFMAALMVIHT
+729 SFGLFMAALMVIHT
-743 SYESPKLLREKSQT
+743 SYET
-757 RATTGASDEPQSVSV
+757 RATTGVSYEPQSVPV
-772 KIDSPGEHDSPENA
+772 
-786 QNSPANNKD
+786 
-795 ATRATTGAS
+795 
-804 DEPQSVSVEMN
+804 
-815 SPGEHDTPENA
+815 
-826 QNSLANN
+826 
-833 KDATPGFVDVKTTDP
+833 
-848 NWRTEP
+848 
-854 NRVLPPLNS
+854 
-863 EKSPLNVSR
+863 
-872 Q
+872 

>member
-193 KRSFAYSYTLPIY
+193 KRSFAYLYARPMWIVQCVFC
-206 ILQCA
+206 ILIGFC
-211 IFIPAGLVASIWAW
+211 VSRWAW
-225 LIFREY
+225 FSFREC
-231 PYVALGEI
+231 PSVNRGEF
-239 FSAMWG
+239 FSARQFINM
-245 FPLNY
+245 
-250 LLIQGPKTFS
+250 LIQGPKTFS

-316 LAYFLYGLI
+316 LAYVFHGLI

-336 VLAQCK
+336 VLTQCK
-342 KLASSAKK
+342 KLASSVKK

-362 KKKEVD
+362 RKKEVD

-375 YELTKEQKPSETME
+375 CELTKKQKPSETME

-402 PDYLSVNISDRELPS
+402 ADYLSVNISDRELPS

-428 CGEMLAPEVK
+428 CGEMLVPEVK
-438 PGDHENSFVE
+438 PGIHESSFVE

-465 LCFQGVFSALYHFC
+465 LCFQGMFSALYHFC

-539 YFGTMYHSET
+539 YFGTMYHSEA
-549 GLDKKIQISFFF
+549 GLIKIFQIFFFF
-561 FLIAWFLII
+561 FLILWFLII

-575 YKLHAVCSKLFCK
+575 CKLHAVCS
-588 SCESHCKCCKC
+588 KC
-599 CTCCCTKGFVL
+599 CTCCCTKRFVL

-624 LIVLWSQ
+624 LIVLWSL

-653 GSFCVGLKARLCFI
+653 GSFCVGLKCESSCPSDCQDCVEELKARPVGS
-667 IKVGFKVLYTCAIPG
+667 KVVSKVLYTCTILTL
-682 FNGFA
+682 NGLA

-715 LAFFDWHDVWHSVS
+715 LDFFDWHDVWHIFS
-729 SFALFMAALMVIHT
+729 SFGLFMAALMVIHT
-743 SYESPKLLREKSQT
+743 SYESPKLPREKSQT
-757 RATTGASDEPQSVSV
+757 RVTTGAYDGLQSVSV
-772 KIDSPGEHDSPENA
+772 EMDSPGEHDI
-786 QNSPANNKD
+786 
-795 ATRATTGAS
+795 
-804 DEPQSVSVEMN
+804 
-815 SPGEHDTPENA
+815 PENA

-833 KDATPGFVDVKTTDP
+833 KDATPGIDDVKKTPAP
-848 NWRTEP
+848 NWGAGS
-854 NRVLPPLNS
+854 NRVLPPIHS
-863 EKSPLNVSR
+863 EKSPPDVSR

>member
-1 MLSGSLHVSAYEED
+1 MFSGSLHVSAYEED

-64 QQEGGIQLD
+64 RQEGGIQLD

-129 NIDDVDY
+129 NINDVDY
-136 KGGSLR
+136 KGASLR

-193 KRSFAYSYTLPIY
+193 KRSFAYSYTLPMWIVQCVIC
-206 ILQCA
+206 IL
-211 IFIPAGLVASIWAW
+211 IGLAVSIWAW
-225 LIFREY
+225 YNFREY
-231 PYVALGEI
+231 PCVNLCEI
-239 FSAMWG
+239 FSAMPC
-245 FPLNY
+245 FPFIY

-316 LAYFLYGLI
+316 LVYVLHGLI

-336 VLAQCK
+336 VLAKCE
-342 KLASSAKK
+342 KLSSSAKK

-362 KKKEVD
+362 RKKEVD
-368 EFINKKV
+368 EFIKKKKKSKKNGKKV
-375 YELTKEQKPSETME
+375 TKVTKKQKPSKTMK

-402 PDYLSVNISDRELPS
+402 PDYFLVNISDRELPS

-428 CGEMLAPEVK
+428 CGEMLVPEVK
-438 PGDHENSFVE
+438 PGIHENSFVE

-456 SIGYALAWA
+456 SMGYALAWA
-465 LCFQGVFSALYHFC
+465 LFFQGMFSALYHFC

-514 EVEAKS
+514 EVKAKS

-525 NLFLFFLVP
+525 NFFLLFLVP

-539 YFGTMYHSET
+539 YFGTMYHSEA
-549 GLDKKIQISFFF
+549 GLDKKFQIPF
-561 FLIAWFLII
+561 FLFFIVWFLII
-570 ALWAG
+570 ATWAG
-575 YKLHAVCSKLFCK
+575 YKVHAVCS
-588 SCESHCKCCKC
+588 
-599 CTCCCTKGFVL
+599 CTKGFLL
-610 TLFCLSGF
+610 TLFCLSGY
-618 VVTPLV
+618 VVTPLA
-624 LIVLWSQ
+624 LFILWSI

-653 GSFCVGLKARLCFI
+653 GSFCLGLKCEELKGTLCFI
-667 IKVGFKVLYTCAIPG
+667 IKIFFKVLYTFVILAL
-682 FNGFA
+682 NGSA

-709 NQECIF
+709 NQECIL
-715 LAFFDWHDVWHSVS
+715 LAFFDWHDVWHFCS
-729 SFALFMAALMVIHT
+729 SFGLFMAALMVIHT
-743 SYESPKLLREKSQT
+743 SYET
-757 RATTGASDEPQSVSV
+757 RATTGVSYEPLSVPV
-772 KIDSPGEHDSPENA
+772 
-786 QNSPANNKD
+786 
-795 ATRATTGAS
+795 
-804 DEPQSVSVEMN
+804 
-815 SPGEHDTPENA
+815 
-826 QNSLANN
+826 
-833 KDATPGFVDVKTTDP
+833 
-848 NWRTEP
+848 
-854 NRVLPPLNS
+854 
-863 EKSPLNVSR
+863 
-872 Q
+872 

>member
-64 QQEGGIQLD
+64 RQEGGIQLD

-129 NIDDVDY
+129 NINVVDY
-136 KGGSLR
+136 KGESLR

-156 STPPLTASTSSWFI
+156 SIPPLTASTSSWFI

-193 KRSFAYSYTLPIY
+193 KRSFAYSYARPMWIV
-206 ILQCA
+206 QCA
-211 IFIPAGLVASIWAW
+211 ICILIGLVVVSIWAW
-225 LIFREY
+225 ISFREY
-231 PYVALGEI
+231 PCVALCEI
-239 FSAMWG
+239 FSAMPC
-245 FPLNY
+245 FPFYY
-250 LLIQGPKTFS
+250 LLIKGPKTFS

-316 LAYFLYGLI
+316 LAYVLHGLI

-336 VLAQCK
+336 VLAKCK
-342 KLASSAKK
+342 KLSSSAKK

-362 KKKEVD
+362 RKKEVD
-368 EFINKKV
+368 EFINKKKKSKKNDKKV
-375 YELTKEQKPSETME
+375 TKVKKKQKPSKTME
-389 EVAQNNGGGNSKE
+389 EVAHNNGGGNSKE
-402 PDYLSVNISDRELPS
+402 PDHFLVNISDRELPS

-428 CGEMLAPEVK
+428 CGEMLVPEVK
-438 PGDHENSFVE
+438 PGIHENSFVE

-465 LCFQGVFSALYHFC
+465 LCFQGMFSALYHFC

-514 EVEAKS
+514 EVKAKS

-539 YFGTMYHSET
+539 YFGTMYHSEA
-549 GLDKKIQISFFF
+549 GLDKKFQIPF
-561 FLIAWFLII
+561 FLFFIVWFLII
-570 ALWAG
+570 ATWAG
-575 YKLHAVCSKLFCK
+575 YKVHAVCS
-588 SCESHCKCCKC
+588 
-599 CTCCCTKGFVL
+599 CTKGILL

-618 VVTPLV
+618 VVTPLA
-624 LIVLWSQ
+624 LFILWSI

-653 GSFCVGLKARLCFI
+653 GSFCLGLKCEELKGTLCFI
-667 IKVGFKVLYTCAIPG
+667 IKIFFKVLYTFVILA

-709 NQECIF
+709 NQECIL
-715 LAFFDWHDVWHSVS
+715 LAFFDWHDVWHFCS
-729 SFALFMAALMVIHT
+729 SFGLFMAALMVIHT
-743 SYESPKLLREKSQT
+743 SYET
-757 RATTGASDEPQSVSV
+757 RATTGVSYEPLSVPV
-772 KIDSPGEHDSPENA
+772 
-786 QNSPANNKD
+786 
-795 ATRATTGAS
+795 
-804 DEPQSVSVEMN
+804 
-815 SPGEHDTPENA
+815 
-826 QNSLANN
+826 
-833 KDATPGFVDVKTTDP
+833 
-848 NWRTEP
+848 
-854 NRVLPPLNS
+854 
-863 EKSPLNVSR
+863 
-872 Q
+872 

>member
-64 QQEGGIQLD
+64 RQEGGIQLD

-129 NIDDVDY
+129 NINDVDY
-136 KGGSLR
+136 KGASLR

-193 KRSFAYSYTLPIY
+193 KRSFAYSYARPMWIV
-206 ILQCA
+206 QCA
-211 IFIPAGLVASIWAW
+211 ICVLIGLVVVSIGAW
-225 LIFREY
+225 FIFREY
-231 PYVALGEI
+231 PCVALCEI
-239 FSAMWG
+239 FSAMPC
-245 FPLNY
+245 FPFDY
-250 LLIQGPKTFS
+250 LLIKGPKTFS

-316 LAYFLYGLI
+316 LVYVLHGLI

-336 VLAQCK
+336 VLAKCK
-342 KLASSAKK
+342 KLSSSAKK

-362 KKKEVD
+362 RKKEVD
-368 EFINKKV
+368 EFINKKKKSKKNDKKV
-375 YELTKEQKPSETME
+375 TKVKKKQKPSKTME

-402 PDYLSVNISDRELPS
+402 PDHFLVNISDRELPS

-428 CGEMLAPEVK
+428 CGEMLVPEVK
-438 PGDHENSFVE
+438 PGIYENSFVE

-465 LCFQGVFSALYHFC
+465 LCFQGMFSALYHFC

-514 EVEAKS
+514 EVKAKS

-539 YFGTMYHSET
+539 YFGTMYHSEA
-549 GLDKKIQISFFF
+549 GLDKKFQIPF
-561 FLIAWFLII
+561 FLFFIVWFLII
-570 ALWAG
+570 ATWAG
-575 YKLHAVCSKLFCK
+575 YKVHAVCS
-588 SCESHCKCCKC
+588 
-599 CTCCCTKGFVL
+599 CTKGFLL

-618 VVTPLV
+618 VVTPLA
-624 LIVLWSQ
+624 LFILWSI

-653 GSFCVGLKARLCFI
+653 GSFCLGLKCEELKGTLCFI
-667 IKVGFKVLYTCAIPG
+667 IKIFFKVLYTFVILAL
-682 FNGFA
+682 NGVA

-709 NQECIF
+709 NQECIL
-715 LAFFDWHDVWHSVS
+715 LAFFDWHDVWHFCS
-729 SFALFMAALMVIHT
+729 SFGLFMAALMVIHT
-743 SYESPKLLREKSQT
+743 SYET
-757 RATTGASDEPQSVSV
+757 RATTGVSYEPLSVPV
-772 KIDSPGEHDSPENA
+772 
-786 QNSPANNKD
+786 
-795 ATRATTGAS
+795 
-804 DEPQSVSVEMN
+804 
-815 SPGEHDTPENA
+815 
-826 QNSLANN
+826 
-833 KDATPGFVDVKTTDP
+833 
-848 NWRTEP
+848 
-854 NRVLPPLNS
+854 
-863 EKSPLNVSR
+863 
-872 Q
+872 

>member
-193 KRSFAYSYTLPIY
+193 KRSFAYLYARPMWIVQCVFC
-206 ILQCA
+206 ILIGFC
-211 IFIPAGLVASIWAW
+211 VSRWAW
-225 LIFREY
+225 FSFREC
-231 PYVALGEI
+231 PSVNRGEF
-239 FSAMWG
+239 FSARQFINM
-245 FPLNY
+245 
-250 LLIQGPKTFS
+250 LIQGPKTFS

-316 LAYFLYGLI
+316 LAYVFHGLI

-336 VLAQCK
+336 VLTQCK
-342 KLASSAKK
+342 KLASSVKK

-362 KKKEVD
+362 RKKEVD

-375 YELTKEQKPSETME
+375 CELTKKQKPSETME

-402 PDYLSVNISDRELPS
+402 ADYLSVNISDRELPS

-428 CGEMLAPEVK
+428 CGEMLVPEVK
-438 PGDHENSFVE
+438 PGIHENSFVE

-456 SIGYALAWA
+456 SMGYALAWA
-465 LCFQGVFSALYHFC
+465 LFFQGMFSALYHFC

-539 YFGTMYHSET
+539 YFGTMYHSEA
-549 GLDKKIQISFFF
+549 GLIKIFQIFFFF
-561 FLIAWFLII
+561 FLILWFLII

-575 YKLHAVCSKLFCK
+575 CKLHAVCSKPFFK

-599 CTCCCTKGFVL
+599 CTCCCTKRFVL

-624 LIVLWSQ
+624 LIVLWSL

-640 LWFCIA
+640 LCFCIA

-653 GSFCVGLKARLCFI
+653 GSFCVGLKCESSCPSDCQDCVEELKARPVGS
-667 IKVGFKVLYTCAIPG
+667 KVVSKVLYTCTILTL
-682 FNGFA
+682 NGLA

-715 LAFFDWHDVWHSVS
+715 LDFFDWHDVWHIFS
-729 SFALFMAALMVIHT
+729 SFGLFMAALMVIHT

-757 RATTGASDEPQSVSV
+757 RVTTGAYDGLQSVSV
-772 KIDSPGEHDSPENA
+772 EMDSPGEHDI
-786 QNSPANNKD
+786 
-795 ATRATTGAS
+795 
-804 DEPQSVSVEMN
+804 
-815 SPGEHDTPENA
+815 PENA

-833 KDATPGFVDVKTTDP
+833 KDATPGIDDVKKTPAP
-848 NWRTEP
+848 NWRAGS
-854 NRVLPPLNS
+854 NRVLPPIHS
-863 EKSPLNVSR
+863 EKSPPDVSR

>member
-182 INARKKVTLTL
+182 INARKKVILTL
-193 KRSFAYSYTLPIY
+193 KRSFAYLYARPMWIVQCVFC
-206 ILQCA
+206 ILIGFC
-211 IFIPAGLVASIWAW
+211 VSRWAW
-225 LIFREY
+225 FSFREC
-231 PYVALGEI
+231 PSVNRGEF
-239 FSAMWG
+239 FSARQFINM
-245 FPLNY
+245 
-250 LLIQGPKTFS
+250 LIQGPKTFS

-316 LAYFLYGLI
+316 LAYVFHGLI

-331 FMESE
+331 SMESE
-336 VLAQCK
+336 VLTQCK

-362 KKKEVD
+362 RKKEVD

-375 YELTKEQKPSETME
+375 YELTKKQKPSETME

-402 PDYLSVNISDRELPS
+402 ADYLSVNISDRELPS

-428 CGEMLAPEVK
+428 CGEMLVPEVK
-438 PGDHENSFVE
+438 PGIHESSFVE

-465 LCFQGVFSALYHFC
+465 LCFQGMFSALYHFC

-549 GLDKKIQISFFF
+549 GLDKIFEIPF
-561 FLIAWFLII
+561 FLFFIVWFLII
-570 ALWAG
+570 ATWAG
-575 YKLHAVCSKLFCK
+575 YKVYAVCS
-588 SCESHCKCCKC
+588 
-599 CTCCCTKGFVL
+599 CTKGFLL

-618 VVTPLV
+618 VVTPLA
-624 LIVLWSQ
+624 LFILWSI

-653 GSFCVGLKARLCFI
+653 GSFCVGLKCESSCPSDCQDCVEELKARPVGS
-667 IKVGFKVLYTCAIPG
+667 KVVSKVLYTCTILTL
-682 FNGFA
+682 NGLA

-715 LAFFDWHDVWHSVS
+715 LAFFDWHDVWHIFS
-729 SFALFMAALMVIHT
+729 SFGLFMAALMVIHT

-757 RATTGASDEPQSVSV
+757 RVTTGAYDGLQSVSV
-772 KIDSPGEHDSPENA
+772 EMDSPGEHDI
-786 QNSPANNKD
+786 
-795 ATRATTGAS
+795 
-804 DEPQSVSVEMN
+804 
-815 SPGEHDTPENA
+815 PENA

-833 KDATPGFVDVKTTDP
+833 KDATPGIDDVKKTPAP
-848 NWRTEP
+848 NWCAGS
-854 NRVLPPLNS
+854 NRVLPPIHS
-863 EKSPLNVSR
+863 EKSPPDVSR